1 MNHYET
7 FEPAPDTWQIEE
19 PGTVIADSLILTLRE
34 SNALEFMPQEQRL
47 ALIWELCKPSD
58 YCLDTY
64 EDKGSL
70 DPCNSLLAHIR
81 ETMKP

>member
-34 SNALEFMPQEQRL
+34 SNALEFMPQELLLQL
-47 ALIWELCKPSD
+47 PEELM
-58 YCLDTY
+58 
-64 EDKGSL
+64 
-70 DPCNSLLAHIR
+70 LLVQAQLGWQMSPLVNIYS
-81 ETMKP
+81 